1 MKLGKEENRETKN
14 RIGQDILAR
23 EKREVT
29 RKRGGKEENWERR
42 NRETETQIDP
52 LTSNLSPLF
61 RQGRE
66 LRTNTGLIAV
76 NNGAAPNL

>member
-52 LTSNLSPLF
+52 LT
-61 RQGRE
+61 
-66 LRTNTGLIAV
+66 
-76 NNGAAPNL
+76 PNL